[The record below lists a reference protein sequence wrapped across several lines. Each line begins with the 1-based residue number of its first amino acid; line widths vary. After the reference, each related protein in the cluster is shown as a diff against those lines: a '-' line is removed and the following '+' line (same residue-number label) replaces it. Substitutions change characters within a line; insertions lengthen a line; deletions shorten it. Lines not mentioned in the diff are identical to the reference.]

1 MLMAASLVKRIQARI
16 ATILCHLP
24 NRKQAAKA
32 LPRIKESLDS
42 LIAMSS
48 HVCVETAGSI
58 SCARC
63 RNSFSRTN
71 VQVCRDW
78 ILSPCKAIGSAVDAP
93 TPVVYGVHL
102 GTQNAHHTHNLFVYH
117 GVIFCHKCGAM
128 TSGQL
133 LNHLARPCAPPTEWG
148 RRNLAALSAGKLPPK
163 LKEWPAPSTLYQ
175 GLSPEESRILDNLN
189 RQIDEFKLPQ
199 AASSTDKETPQN
211 PEQIPRHYLDDP
223 DFDPDMGSDSSS
235 D

>member
-1 MLMAASLVKRIQARI
+1 
-16 ATILCHLP
+16 
-24 NRKQAAKA
+24 
-32 LPRIKESLDS
+32 
-42 LIAMSS
+42 
-48 HVCVETAGSI
+48 
-58 SCARC
+58 
-63 RNSFSRTN
+63 
-71 VQVCRDW
+71 
-78 ILSPCKAIGSAVDAP
+78 
-93 TPVVYGVHL
+93 
-102 GTQNAHHTHNLFVYH
+102 
-117 GVIFCHKCGAM
+117 M

-133 LNHLARPCAPPTEWG
+133 LNHLARPCTPPTEWG